1 MKLAKKRRKLR
12 VIRPDTVIESEKSRE
27 DKSRNLKIKVI
38 TIIGIVCALL
48 LAIYLFCVYRTYN
61 NYKVRKTIKIETGT
75 NSQYQ
80 AFGEF
85 VVKYSNDGISYI
97 NGTETIW
104 NEAYEMKSPIVDVC
118 GDYLAIADKNS
129 NTIYIFNKKGK
140 VGEVNTSY
148 PIIKIEV
155 AQQGVVAALLEEASA
170 NYIELY
176 DAAQK
181 KLVSIKVTASQ
192 NGYPMDIALS
202 SLSFSISNDGDKMMT
217 SYLSIKEGS
226 TENQVIFYNFSN
238 VGKDEVDRVVGTFNQ
253 YGETIVP
260 AVYFVSNEDAIAIG
274 DNVLTIYKMKEKPTI
289 RKEIKFDKEIQKVF
303 YNEKYVGL
311 IFENSKGDTPYKMEV
326 YSLSGEKIMSK
337 EIEMNLDHVKFAGK
351 NVLMYDDVTCELIS
365 LKGVV
370 KFKHVFTKQLDA
382 IVPMES
388 TNTFL
393 LMTKNKIEEIS
404 LRYSLKSPVTKNKQ
418 TAEE

>member
-176 DAAQK
+176 DK
-181 KLVSIKVTASQ
+181 EGNLIVSHKSLLSE
-192 NGYPMDIALS
+192 NGFP
-202 SLSFSISNDGDKMMT
+202 LSFSISNDGEKMMT
-217 SYLSIKEGS
+217 SYLAIKEGS

-253 YGETIVP
+253 YEETIVP

-404 LRYSLKSPVTKNKQ
+404 LK
-418 TAEE
+418 

>member
-48 LAIYLFCVYRTYN
+48 LAIYLFYVYRTYN

-176 DAAQK
+176 DK
-181 KLVSIKVTASQ
+181 EGNLIVSHKSLLSE
-192 NGYPMDIALS
+192 NGFP
-202 SLSFSISNDGDKMMT
+202 LSFSISNDGEKMMT

>member
-176 DAAQK
+176 DK
-181 KLVSIKVTASQ
+181 EGNLIVSHKSLLSE
-192 NGYPMDIALS
+192 NGFP
-202 SLSFSISNDGDKMMT
+202 LSFSISNDGEKMMT

-253 YGETIVP
+253 YEETIVP

-351 NVLMYDDVTCELIS
+351 NVLMYDDVICELIS

-404 LRYSLKSPVTKNKQ
+404 LK
-418 TAEE
+418 

>member
-176 DAAQK
+176 DK
-181 KLVSIKVTASQ
+181 EGNLIVSHKSLLSE
-192 NGYPMDIALS
+192 NGFP
-202 SLSFSISNDGDKMMT
+202 LSFSISNDGEKMMT

-311 IFENSKGDTPYKMEV
+311 IFENSKGDTSYKMEV

>member
-12 VIRPDTVIESEKSRE
+12 VISPDTVIESEKSRE

-176 DAAQK
+176 DK
-181 KLVSIKVTASQ
+181 EGNLIVSHKSLLSE
-192 NGYPMDIALS
+192 NGFP
-202 SLSFSISNDGDKMMT
+202 LSFSISNDGEKMMT

>member
-176 DAAQK
+176 DK
-181 KLVSIKVTASQ
+181 EGNLIVSHKSLLSE
-192 NGYPMDIALS
+192 NGFP
-202 SLSFSISNDGDKMMT
+202 LSFSISNDGEKMMT

-311 IFENSKGDTPYKMEV
+311 IFENSKGDTPCKMEV

>member
-176 DAAQK
+176 DK
-181 KLVSIKVTASQ
+181 EGNLIVSHKSLLSE
-192 NGYPMDIALS
+192 NGFP
-202 SLSFSISNDGDKMMT
+202 LSFSISNDGEKMMT

-351 NVLMYDDVTCELIS
+351 NVLMYDYVTCELIS

>member
-176 DAAQK
+176 DK
-181 KLVSIKVTASQ
+181 EGNLIVSHKSLLSE
-192 NGYPMDIALS
+192 NGFP
-202 SLSFSISNDGDKMMT
+202 LSFSNSNDGEKMMT

>member
-176 DAAQK
+176 DK
-181 KLVSIKVTASQ
+181 EGNLIASHKSLLSE
-192 NGYPMDIALS
+192 NGFP
-202 SLSFSISNDGDKMMT
+202 LSFSISNDGEKMMT

>member
-1 MKLAKKRRKLR
+1 VKLAKKRRKLR

-176 DAAQK
+176 DK
-181 KLVSIKVTASQ
+181 EGNLIVSHKSLLSE
-192 NGYPMDIALS
+192 NGFP
-202 SLSFSISNDGDKMMT
+202 LSFSISNDGEKMMT

-404 LRYSLKSPVTKNKQ
+404 LK
-418 TAEE
+418 

>member
-176 DAAQK
+176 DK
-181 KLVSIKVTASQ
+181 EGNLIVSHKSLLSE
-192 NGYPMDIALS
+192 NGFP
-202 SLSFSISNDGDKMMT
+202 LSFSISNDGEKMMT

-351 NVLMYDDVTCELIS
+351 NVLRYDDVTCELIS
-365 LKGVV
+365 LTGVV

>member
-97 NGTETIW
+97 NETETIW

-176 DAAQK
+176 DK
-181 KLVSIKVTASQ
+181 EGNLIVSHKSLLSE
-192 NGYPMDIALS
+192 NGFP
-202 SLSFSISNDGDKMMT
+202 LSFSISNDGEKMMT

-404 LRYSLKSPVTKNKQ
+404 LK
-418 TAEE
+418 

>member
-155 AQQGVVAALLEEASA
+155 AQQDVVAALLEEASA

-176 DAAQK
+176 DK
-181 KLVSIKVTASQ
+181 EGNLIVSHKSLLSE
-192 NGYPMDIALS
+192 NGFP
-202 SLSFSISNDGDKMMT
+202 LSFSISNDGEKMMT

>member
-155 AQQGVVAALLEEASA
+155 AQLGVVAALLEEASA

-176 DAAQK
+176 DK
-181 KLVSIKVTASQ
+181 EGNLIVSHKSLLSE
-192 NGYPMDIALS
+192 NGFP
-202 SLSFSISNDGDKMMT
+202 LSFSISNDGEKMMT

>member
-176 DAAQK
+176 DK
-181 KLVSIKVTASQ
+181 EGNLIVSHKSLLSE
-192 NGYPMDIALS
+192 NGFP
-202 SLSFSISNDGDKMMT
+202 LSFSISNDGEKMMT

-370 KFKHVFTKQLDA
+370 KFKHVFTKQVDA

>member
-129 NTIYIFNKKGK
+129 NNIYIFNKKGK

-176 DAAQK
+176 DK
-181 KLVSIKVTASQ
+181 EGNLIVSHKSLLSE
-192 NGYPMDIALS
+192 NGFP
-202 SLSFSISNDGDKMMT
+202 LSFSISNDGEKMMT

>member
-48 LAIYLFCVYRTYN
+48 LAVYLFCVYRTYN
-61 NYKVRKTIKIETGT
+61 TYKVRKTIKIETGT

-176 DAAQK
+176 DK
-181 KLVSIKVTASQ
+181 EGNLIVSHKSLLSE
-192 NGYPMDIALS
+192 NGFP
-202 SLSFSISNDGDKMMT
+202 LSFSISNDGEKMMT

-404 LRYSLKSPVTKNKQ
+404 LK
-418 TAEE
+418 

>member
-1 MKLAKKRRKLR
+1 M
-12 VIRPDTVIESEKSRE
+12 IRPDTVIESEKSRE

-176 DAAQK
+176 DK
-181 KLVSIKVTASQ
+181 EGNLIVSHKSLLSE
-192 NGYPMDIALS
+192 NGFP
-202 SLSFSISNDGDKMMT
+202 LSFSISNDGEKMMT

-337 EIEMNLDHVKFAGK
+337 EIEMNLDHGKCAGK
-351 NVLMYDDVTCELIS
+351 NGLMYDDVTCELIS

>member
-176 DAAQK
+176 DK
-181 KLVSIKVTASQ
+181 EGNLIVSHKSLLSE
-192 NGYPMDIALS
+192 NGFP
-202 SLSFSISNDGDKMMT
+202 LSFSISNDGEKMMT

-311 IFENSKGDTPYKMEV
+311 IFENSKGDTPCKMEV

-393 LMTKNKIEEIS
+393 LMTKNMIEEIS

>member
-176 DAAQK
+176 DK
-181 KLVSIKVTASQ
+181 EGNLIVSHKSLLSE
-192 NGYPMDIALS
+192 NGFP
-202 SLSFSISNDGDKMMT
+202 LSFSISNDGEKMMT

-311 IFENSKGDTPYKMEV
+311 IFENSKGDTPCKMEV

-351 NVLMYDDVTCELIS
+351 TVLMYDDVTCELIS

>member
-176 DAAQK
+176 DK
-181 KLVSIKVTASQ
+181 EGNLIVSHKSLLSE
-192 NGYPMDIALS
+192 NGFP
-202 SLSFSISNDGDKMMT
+202 LSFSISNDGEKMMT

-289 RKEIKFDKEIQKVF
+289 RKEIKFNKEIQKVF

-311 IFENSKGDTPYKMEV
+311 IFENSKGDTPCKMEV

>member
-176 DAAQK
+176 DK
-181 KLVSIKVTASQ
+181 EGNLIVSHKSLLSE
-192 NGYPMDIALS
+192 NGFP
-202 SLSFSISNDGDKMMT
+202 LSFSISNDGEKMMT

-365 LKGVV
+365 LKSVV

-404 LRYSLKSPVTKNKQ
+404 LK
-418 TAEE
+418 

>member
-176 DAAQK
+176 DK
-181 KLVSIKVTASQ
+181 EGNLIVSHKSLLSE
-192 NGYPMDIALS
+192 NGFP
-202 SLSFSISNDGDKMMT
+202 LSFSISNDGEKMMT

-337 EIEMNLDHVKFAGK
+337 EIEMNLDHVKIAGK

>member
-176 DAAQK
+176 DK
-181 KLVSIKVTASQ
+181 EGNLIVSHKSLLSE
-192 NGYPMDIALS
+192 NGFP
-202 SLSFSISNDGDKMMT
+202 LSFSISNDGEKMMT

-404 LRYSLKSPVTKNKQ
+404 RK
-418 TAEE
+418 

>member
-155 AQQGVVAALLEEASA
+155 AQQGVVAALLEEASV

-176 DAAQK
+176 DK
-181 KLVSIKVTASQ
+181 EGNLIVSHKSLLSE
-192 NGYPMDIALS
+192 NGFP
-202 SLSFSISNDGDKMMT
+202 LSFSISNDGEKMMT

-226 TENQVIFYNFSN
+226 TENQVVFYNFSN

>member
-1 MKLAKKRRKLR
+1 M
-12 VIRPDTVIESEKSRE
+12 IRPDTVIESEKSRE

-176 DAAQK
+176 DK
-181 KLVSIKVTASQ
+181 EGNLIVSHKSLLSE
-192 NGYPMDIALS
+192 NGFP
-202 SLSFSISNDGDKMMT
+202 LSFSISNDGEKMMT

-274 DNVLTIYKMKEKPTI
+274 DNVLTIYKMKEKPTN

>member
-97 NGTETIW
+97 NGKETIW

-176 DAAQK
+176 DK
-181 KLVSIKVTASQ
+181 EGNLIVSHKSLLSE
-192 NGYPMDIALS
+192 NGFP
-202 SLSFSISNDGDKMMT
+202 LSFSISNDGEKMMT

>member
-176 DAAQK
+176 DK
-181 KLVSIKVTASQ
+181 EGNLIVSHKSLLSE
-192 NGYPMDIALS
+192 NGFP
-202 SLSFSISNDGDKMMT
+202 LSFSISNDGEKMMT

-311 IFENSKGDTPYKMEV
+311 IFENSKGDTTYKMEV

-404 LRYSLKSPVTKNKQ
+404 LK
-418 TAEE
+418 

>member
-140 VGEVNTSY
+140 VGEINTSY

-176 DAAQK
+176 DK
-181 KLVSIKVTASQ
+181 EGNLIVSHKSLLSE
-192 NGYPMDIALS
+192 NGFP
-202 SLSFSISNDGDKMMT
+202 LSFSISNDGEKMMT

>member
-27 DKSRNLKIKVI
+27 DKTRNLKIKVI

-176 DAAQK
+176 DK
-181 KLVSIKVTASQ
+181 EGNLIVSHKSLLSE
-192 NGYPMDIALS
+192 NGFP
-202 SLSFSISNDGDKMMT
+202 LSFSISNDGEKMMT

>member
-1 MKLAKKRRKLR
+1 M
-12 VIRPDTVIESEKSRE
+12 IRPDTVIESEKSRE

-176 DAAQK
+176 DK
-181 KLVSIKVTASQ
+181 EGNLIVSHKSLLSE
-192 NGYPMDIALS
+192 NGFP
-202 SLSFSISNDGDKMMT
+202 LSFSISNDGEKMMT

>member
-118 GDYLAIADKNS
+118 GDYFAIADKNS

-176 DAAQK
+176 DK
-181 KLVSIKVTASQ
+181 EGNLIVSHKSLLSE
-192 NGYPMDIALS
+192 NGFP
-202 SLSFSISNDGDKMMT
+202 LSFSISNDGEKMMT

>member
-155 AQQGVVAALLEEASA
+155 AQQGVVAALLEEAST

-176 DAAQK
+176 DK
-181 KLVSIKVTASQ
+181 EGNLIVSHKSLLSE
-192 NGYPMDIALS
+192 NGFP
-202 SLSFSISNDGDKMMT
+202 LSFSISNDGEKMMT

>member
-1 MKLAKKRRKLR
+1 VKLAKKRRKLR

-176 DAAQK
+176 DK
-181 KLVSIKVTASQ
+181 EGNLIVSHKSLLSE
-192 NGYPMDIALS
+192 NGFP
-202 SLSFSISNDGDKMMT
+202 LSFSISNDGEKMMT

>member
-176 DAAQK
+176 DK
-181 KLVSIKVTASQ
+181 EGNLIVSHKSLLSE
-192 NGYPMDIALS
+192 NGFP
-202 SLSFSISNDGDKMMT
+202 LSFSISNDGEKMMT

-337 EIEMNLDHVKFAGK
+337 EIEMNLDHVKFVGK

>member
-176 DAAQK
+176 DK
-181 KLVSIKVTASQ
+181 EGNLIVSHKSLLSE
-192 NGYPMDIALS
+192 NGFP
-202 SLSFSISNDGDKMMT
+202 LSFSISNDGEKMMT

-404 LRYSLKSPVTKNKQ
+404 LRYSLKSPVTKKKQ

>member
-176 DAAQK
+176 DK
-181 KLVSIKVTASQ
+181 EGNLIVSHKSLLSE
-192 NGYPMDIALS
+192 NGFP
-202 SLSFSISNDGDKMMT
+202 LSFSISNDGEKMMT

-326 YSLSGEKIMSK
+326 YSLSGEKIMFK

>member
-1 MKLAKKRRKLR
+1 MKLAKKRGKLR

-176 DAAQK
+176 DK
-181 KLVSIKVTASQ
+181 EGNLIVSHKSLLSE
-192 NGYPMDIALS
+192 NGFP
-202 SLSFSISNDGDKMMT
+202 LSFSISNDGEKMMT